1 MHILVITQYFWPE
14 GFRINDLVEGL
25 IERGHTVTVMTGLP
39 NYPQGRLAPGY
50 GWSGPYTEDF
60 QSAKVIRAP
69 LITRGDSKGVRLVLN
84 YLSFALTACVAGLLR
99 CREPYDAIFVFQTSP
114 VTVGIPARLMSWLKK
129 APIVFWVQDLWPESL
144 SATGAVKNKKVLG
157 AVGALVRWIYRGC
170 AVVLMQSEAFRK
182 PLSQM
187 HVPAEKMVYFPNSAE
202 ALYRPV
208 LRDAAWQGAALPD
221 GFRVMFAGNMGAAQ
235 SLDTLIEAADLLRH
249 EERIH
254 WIIVGDGRQREWV
267 EGEVKR
273 RGLERSVHLM
283 GRHPVET
290 MPQWF
295 AQADIML
302 ASLSRDPIFALTIP
316 AKIQSYLA
324 CAKPI
329 IAAIDGEGARVVVEA
344 EAGIGVPS
352 EDAGALAEAV
362 LAMSRKS
369 PDELRKLGE
378 NGLGYFNRQF
388 ERGLLLDRLEAVLKT
403 HAGDRR

>member
-25 IERGHTVTVMTGLP
+25 IERGHKVTVLTGLP
-39 NYPQGRLAPGY
+39 NYPKGQLATGY
-50 GWSGPYTEDF
+50 RFSGPYTEDF
-60 QSAKVIRAP
+60 RSAKIIRAP
-69 LITRGDSKGVRLVLN
+69 LITRGNSKNLRLVLN
-84 YLSFALTACVAGLLR
+84 YFSFAFTACVVGLLR
-99 CREPYDAIFVFQTSP
+99 FREPCDAIIVFQASP
-114 VTVGIPARLMSWLKK
+114 VTVGIPARVMSWWKK
-129 APIVFWVQDLWPESL
+129 APILLWVQDLWPESL
-144 SATGAVKNKKVLG
+144 SATGAVKNSKVLG
-157 AVGALVRWIYRGC
+157 GVGALVRWIYSGC

-182 PLSQM
+182 PLLQM
-187 HVPAEKMVYFPNSAE
+187 RVPAEKMVYFPNSAE
-202 ALYRPV
+202 ALYKPM
-208 LRDAAWQGAALPD
+208 LRDAGWHGAALPE
-221 GFRVMFAGNMGAAQ
+221 GFRVMFAGNLGAAQ
-235 SLDTLIEAADLLRH
+235 SLDTLIEAAYLLRH
-249 EERIH
+249 HDTIH
-254 WIIVGDGRQREWV
+254 WIIVGDGRQRKWV
-267 EGEVKR
+267 EGEVRR

-290 MPQWF
+290 MPHWF

-329 IAAIDGEGARVVVEA
+329 IAAIDGEGARVVMEA

-362 LAMSRKS
+362 LTMSRKS
-369 PDELRKLGE
+369 PDELRRLGE

-403 HAGDRR
+403 YAGDRQ